1 MEYKT
6 KRLLITGISLFLLF
20 MLYIFKNFS
29 LSIRILGTVFGL
41 WVFYLFDHAFEEEF
55 QLKHYFYVIIILIF
69 GVLLS
74 PLYFLSSNYDK
85 ILHLILP
92 IFGSILIF
100 FIVDK
105 QKISFQWKIVITF
118 MFIVSI
124 LAFHEIGEFILD
136 KIWDLKLQGVYLR
149 DMSGLEKYQLF
160 LPLNDD
166 TMIDMIFGIIGGGFF
181 AIGKSLSYYYK
192 KKFKKMR

>member
-29 LSIRILGTVFGL
+29 LSIRVIGTLFGL
-41 WVFYLFDHAFEEEF
+41 WVFYLFDHAFEEKF
-55 QLKHYFYVIIILIF
+55 HLKHYFYVIIILIF
-69 GVLLS
+69 GILLS

-85 ILHLILP
+85 ILHFSLP
-92 IFGSILIF
+92 ILGSILIF
-100 FIVDK
+100 FVVDK

-124 LAFHEIGEFILD
+124 LAFQEIGEFILD

-149 DMSGLEKYQLF
+149 DISGLEKYQLF

-166 TMIDMIFGIIGGGFF
+166 TMIDMIFGITGGSVF
-181 AIGKSLSYYYK
+181 AIVKSLAHYYK
-192 KKFKKMR
+192 KRISKK

>member
-1 MEYKT
+1 
-6 KRLLITGISLFLLF
+6 
-20 MLYIFKNFS
+20 
-29 LSIRILGTVFGL
+29 
-41 WVFYLFDHAFEEEF
+41 
-55 QLKHYFYVIIILIF
+55 
-69 GVLLS
+69 
-74 PLYFLSSNYDK
+74 
-85 ILHLILP
+85 
-92 IFGSILIF
+92 
-100 FIVDK
+100 
-105 QKISFQWKIVITF
+105 